1 MSLPT
6 EPTEKVSPPEEQA
19 IGPNNISLSETSS
32 QKRPFMKFL
41 SGGILAPL
49 KVRDFRLLFGGQVI
63 STIGDAFYAVALPW
77 LVLTNGGSAQELGII
92 LGAYGIPR
100 IGSVLLG
107 GILSDRL
114 RPRRVM
120 LLADFAR
127 AILVGILAAL
137 ALLGHPALWQLLL
150 VAIPLGTF
158 EGLFLPASFAML
170 PEVLE
175 DADLQAGNAL
185 NTSSVQ
191 LANLLGSGAGGVV
204 VGALRSGAALAF
216 DALSFVISALSL
228 ALIRG
233 RQKPAPAT
241 EDENTTS
248 QPVELSA
255 EGMKTVAIPVGGEPV
270 AESARGEEQS
280 DQVSDRKVTFWQFIR
295 ASQVM
300 QVAFIVSLF
309 ANLTFGGLSEVALPA
324 LAHGPLAAGATGYG
338 AILAAFGAG
347 ALIGG
352 IVTGMLGNILHRGTF
367 ALLVSMLQAL
377 AVVLIPY
384 GGLAGAI
391 LCMAAMGIFNSMS
404 NVIFITVIQ
413 QIIPRH
419 LLGRIMGVL
428 MFASFGA
435 YPLSVAVVGVIV
447 ARFGPT
453 IIFPIGGAMLFLA
466 VAFGLTRRQLREL

>member
-6 EPTEKVSPPEEQA
+6 EPTEKTLLGGQQEDDNTTLPH
-19 IGPNNISLSETSS
+19 SETPS
-32 QKRPFMKFL
+32 QKRPVMKFL
-41 SGGILAPL
+41 SGGILVPL

-63 STIGDAFYAVALPW
+63 STVGDAFYAVALPW
-77 LVLTNGGSAQELGII
+77 LVLTNGGNAQELGII

-137 ALLGHPALWQLLL
+137 ALMGHPALWQLLL
-150 VAIPLGTF
+150 VAIPLGAF

-191 LANLLGSGAGGVV
+191 LANLLGSGVGGVV

-216 DALSFVISALSL
+216 DALSFVVSALSL

-233 RQKPAPAT
+233 KQKPAPAT
-241 EDENTTS
+241 ES
-248 QPVELSA
+248 GGASSPSAELAA
-255 EGMKTVAIPVGGEPV
+255 EGMKTVAIPVSEEPV
-270 AESARGEEQS
+270 AEAAQAGEEPEH
-280 DQVSDRKVTFWQFIR
+280 VANREVTFWQFIR

-300 QVAFIVSLF
+300 QVAFVVSLF
-309 ANLTFGGLSEVALPA
+309 ANLTFGGLAEVALPS
-324 LAHGPLAAGATGYG
+324 LAHGQLAAGAGGYG

-347 ALIGG
+347 AFLGG
-352 IVTGMLGNILHRGTF
+352 IVTGMLGNIPHRGTF

-391 LCMAAMGIFNSMS
+391 LCMAAMGLFNSMS
-404 NVIFITVIQ
+404 NVIFITIIQ

-428 MFASFGA
+428 MFANFGA

-447 ARFGPT
+447 AHFGPA
-453 IIFPIGGAMLFLA
+453 IIFPIGGIMLFLA

>member
-1 MSLPT
+1 M
-6 EPTEKVSPPEEQA
+6 
-19 IGPNNISLSETSS
+19 
-32 QKRPFMKFL
+32 RFL

-49 KVRDFRLLFGGQVI
+49 KVQDFRLLFGGQVI

-77 LVLTNGGSAQELGII
+77 LVLTNGGNAQELGII

-127 AILVGILAAL
+127 AILVGILASL
-137 ALLGHPALWQLLL
+137 ALIGRPALWQLLL

-175 DADLQAGNAL
+175 DAGLQAGNAL

-191 LANLLGSGAGGVV
+191 LANLFGSGVGGVV

-216 DALSFVISALSL
+216 DALSLAISALSL
-228 ALIRG
+228 ALIRSKP
-233 RQKPAPAT
+233 QPAPAT
-241 EDENTTS
+241 GSEDTS
-248 QPVELSA
+248 SPPATLVS
-255 EGMKTVAIPVGGEPV
+255 EGMKTAAIPVGEESV
-270 AESARGEEQS
+270 AETAQTGEQS
-280 DQVSDRKVTFWQFIR
+280 EQVADGEITFWQFIR
-295 ASQVM
+295 TSQVM

-309 ANLTFGGLSEVALPA
+309 ANLTFGGLVEVALPA

-347 ALIGG
+347 ALLGG
-352 IVTGMLGNILHRGTF
+352 IVTGMLGSVPHRGTF
-367 ALLVSMLQAL
+367 ALLASMLQAL

-384 GGLAGAI
+384 GGLVGAI
-391 LCMAAMGIFNSMS
+391 LCMAAMGIFNSVS

-413 QIIPRH
+413 QIIPSH
-419 LLGRIMGVL
+419 LLGRIMGLL
-428 MFASFGA
+428 MFANFGA

-447 ARFGPT
+447 ARFGST

>member
-6 EPTEKVSPPEEQA
+6 EPTGKVLPDGQREH
-19 IGPNNISLSETSS
+19 NNNAVSHPETSS
-32 QKRPFMKFL
+32 QKQPILKFL
-41 SGGILAPL
+41 SSGILAPL

-63 STIGDAFYAVALPW
+63 STVGDAFYAVALPW
-77 LVLTNGGSAQELGII
+77 LVLTNGGNAQELGII

-127 AILVGILAAL
+127 AVLVGVLAAL
-137 ALLGHPALWQLLL
+137 AFLGHPALWQLLL
-150 VAIPLGTF
+150 VAIPLGAF

-216 DALSFVISALSL
+216 DAFSFVISALSL

-233 RQKPAPAT
+233 RQKTAPTTEGEDTTPPPA
-241 EDENTTS
+241 
-248 QPVELSA
+248 ELA
-255 EGMKTVAIPVGGEPV
+255 PEGMKTVAITVSEEQV
-270 AESARGEEQS
+270 AEAAQAGEQS
-280 DQVSDRKVTFWQFIR
+280 EQVSDSEVTFWQFIR

-300 QVAFIVSLF
+300 QAAFVISLF
-309 ANLTFGGLSEVALPA
+309 ANLTFGGLAEVALPA

-347 ALIGG
+347 ALLGG
-352 IVTGMLGNILHRGTF
+352 IVTGMLGNIPHRGTF
-367 ALLVSMLQAL
+367 ALLVSMLQGL
-377 AVVLIPY
+377 TVVLIPY

-391 LCMAAMGIFNSMS
+391 VCMAAMGVFNSIS
-404 NVIFITVIQ
+404 NVIFVTVIQ

-428 MFASFGA
+428 MFANFGA

-447 ARFGPT
+447 ARFGPG
-453 IIFPIGGAMLFLA
+453 IIFPIGGAILFLA